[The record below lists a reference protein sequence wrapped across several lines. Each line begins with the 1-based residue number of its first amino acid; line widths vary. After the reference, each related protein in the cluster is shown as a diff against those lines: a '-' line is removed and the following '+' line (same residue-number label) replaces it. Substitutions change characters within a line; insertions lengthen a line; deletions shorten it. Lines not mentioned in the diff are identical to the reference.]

1 MIKLDE
7 YEADILKSVESGEW
21 KSRGD
26 IAKRKKELQ
35 SILKNQKKKAIS
47 IRVSENDIY
56 ALKKKALESGVPYQN
71 IIQMLIHQFA
81 SNKITLSI

>member
-56 ALKKKALESGVPYQN
+56 ALKKKALEKWCALSKHHSNAHPS
-71 IIQMLIHQFA
+71 IRIQ
-81 SNKITLSI
+81 